1 METKIKK
8 LEGNQNKILEGKQ
21 NLKKKKCKIEIRHPW
36 AIVLLFFE
44 KMLAESLYKMIFIR
58 CLFSKVF
65 MKVLLA
71 ILCQTQP
78 FASAFSSCFEI
89 FCTIYRKHIHI
100 YGVIFLVESAPRH
113 PFVLK
118 IMTPSLRYFLFY
130 QSQKNVP

>member
-21 NLKKKKCKIEIRHPW
+21 NLKKKKCNTEIRHPW

-65 MKVLLA
+65 MKVCWLSYVRRNHLQV
-71 ILCQTQP
+71 LFQT
-78 FASAFSSCFEI
+78 A
-89 FCTIYRKHIHI
+89 
-100 YGVIFLVESAPRH
+100 
-113 PFVLK
+113 VLK
-118 IMTPSLRYFLFY
+118 YFAQFTENTY
-130 QSQKNVP
+130 TYIESYFW